1 MSAITRMRVSISYA
15 TQSGIQ
21 SKETFDTASAA
32 NAHLDALREL
42 ARIAAVDGRGDAAA
56 AAVEEARRAVA
67 KDRVADGAIASEEVP
82 SDREM
87 LDWLERNATSGF
99 RFNFELATLTFRVP
113 EQFEGS
119 NSFRELIRSA
129 MADETGDDKT
139 E

>member
-1 MSAITRMRVSISYA
+1 MSAIKRMRVSISYA

-21 SKETFDTASAA
+21 SKETFDTANAA

-42 ARIAAVDGRGDAAA
+42 ARIAAVDGRGEAAA
-56 AAVEEARRAVA
+56 AVVEEARRAVV
-67 KDRVADGAIASEEVP
+67 KDRAADGAMAPEDVP
-82 SDREM
+82 SDLEM

-99 RFNFELATLTFRVP
+99 SFDLATLTFRVP

-119 NSFRELIRSA
+119 SSLRELIRSA
-129 MADETGDDKT
+129 MAEELGENKT

>member
-67 KDRVADGAIASEEVP
+67 KDRVPDGAIASEEVP

-87 LDWLERNATSGF
+87 LDWLERNASSGF
-99 RFNFELATLTFRVP
+99 NFDLATLTFRVP

-129 MADETGDDKT
+129 MAEETGDNKT